1 MNDFSCYKRYLKS
14 SLVGLLGVG
23 LLSAQLNA
31 RSFIDGDLDIQK
43 FSYEDSLL
51 KKGDPNGVH
60 KVQVR
65 NYNGKMEEVQI
76 HSEIRIKLKPGVN
89 QEVKKGKIYSAQ
101 INEGM
106 CYAFRMLQT
115 GDTTSLDPKEFP
127 KQSREKKG
135 RVVTLIGQNE
145 VPYLILE
152 TDCQLEDIAKLSLVG
167 NFDGTGFLTEY
178 KFKDAKPIY

>member
-1 MNDFSCYKRYLKS
+1 MNHFYKRCLKF
-14 SLVGLLGVG
+14 SLVGLLG
-23 LLSAQLNA
+23 LLSVQLDA

-65 NYNGKMEEVQI
+65 DYKGKMQEAEI
-76 HSEIRIKLKPGVN
+76 HSEIRIALKPGVKK
-89 QEVKKGKIYSAQ
+89 EVKKGKIYSAQ
-101 INEGM
+101 INDGM

-115 GDTTSLDPKEFP
+115 GDNTTGLDSKEFP

-135 RVVTLIGQNE
+135 RVVTLIGKDE
-145 VPYLILE
+145 VPYLVLE
-152 TDCQLEDIAKLSLVG
+152 TDCQVGDIAKISLIG

>member
-1 MNDFSCYKRYLKS
+1 MSYFYKRCLKF

-23 LLSAQLNA
+23 FLSVQLDA
-31 RSFIDGDLDIQK
+31 RSFVDGDLDIQK

-65 NYNGKMEEVQI
+65 DYKGKMQEAEI
-76 HSEIRIKLKPGVN
+76 HSEIRIAVKPGVKK
-89 QEVKKGKIYSAQ
+89 EVKKGKIYSAQ
-101 INEGM
+101 INDGM

-115 GDTTSLDPKEFP
+115 GDNTTGLDSKEFP

-135 RVVTLIGQNE
+135 RVITLIGKDE

-152 TDCQLEDIAKLSLVG
+152 TDCQVGDIAKISLVG

>member
-1 MNDFSCYKRYLKS
+1 MNDFYKRCLKF
-14 SLVGLLGVG
+14 SLVGLLG
-23 LLSAQLNA
+23 LLSVQLDA

-65 NYNGKMEEVQI
+65 NYKGKMEEAEI

-135 RVVTLIGQNE
+135 RVITLIGQNE

-152 TDCQLEDIAKLSLVG
+152 TDCQVDEIYKVSLVG